1 MWQRFTQSA
10 RTMIFRAQQAAQEQ
24 GSESVD
30 EFHFLTAMLGEGEC
44 TAHQVLVQLGAD
56 LDGLAA
62 EARATSGPPGEGWT
76 LTDSAKR
83 VVDCAFA
90 EAKTLQ
96 DKHIGTEHLLLGM
109 LHEPATPIARLLQ
122 AHGIDR
128 TAVRVAVLGRKNLE
142 RED

>member
-1 MWQRFTQSA
+1 MWHRFTQSA

-24 GSESVD
+24 GAESVD
-30 EFHFLTAMLGEGEC
+30 EFHFLVALLGMGEC
-44 TAHQVLVQLGAD
+44 TAHQVLVSTGAD

-62 EARATSGPPGEGWT
+62 EARATSGPTGEGWT

-109 LHEPATPIARLLQ
+109 LHEPATPIAWLLQ

-128 TAVRVAVLGRKNLE
+128 TAVREAILASKILE